1 MVGVLGLVM
10 NIILVMNMIYFFF
23 NLVYVEII
31 GKVGI
36 VVYLVIIVMIFSF
49 GVLEVFVV
57 GVAVL
62 VIVSVLFCLMK
73 WNVM

>member
-57 GVAVL
+57 GVVVL